1 MAPLEVV
8 PFGEEHLD
16 AAGRL
21 LAERQ
26 ARHRAAEPLL
36 ADEDPRAA
44 VEAAWREPGAV
55 GVVALRSGGPEA
67 YLIAVLEGAD
77 PVFGNPAWVSRQGHA
92 ASDPEILRDLYA
104 AAAEPWLEAGADRHY
119 VLVPALERDLD
130 TWYRLGF
137 GHMHVEG
144 IRESGADPRPLPG
157 GVTIRRG
164 DLDDLEDA
172 IAIDR
177 LIYSVQER
185 SPSFQGSPDPE
196 RWRSAWIETLED
208 PEVAYFVAETRGRI
222 VGHTTMHP
230 RPEFGTPSDSVYL
243 ASTVTSEEVRG
254 TGVGV
259 ALAEHALRWA
269 RENGYGSVNTGW
281 RMTNLLASRFWPAR
295 GFRPFFHRLHR
306 AIGLG

>member
-1 MAPLEVV
+1 
-8 PFGEEHLD
+8 
-16 AAGRL
+16 
-21 LAERQ
+21 
-26 ARHRAAEPLL
+26 
-36 ADEDPRAA
+36 
-44 VEAAWREPGAV
+44 
-55 GVVALRSGGPEA
+55 
-67 YLIAVLEGAD
+67 
-77 PVFGNPAWVSRQGHA
+77 
-92 ASDPEILRDLYA
+92 
-104 AAAEPWLEAGADRHY
+104 

-130 TWYRLGF
+130 PWYRLGF

-164 DLDDLEDA
+164 DLGDLEDA

-208 PEVAYFVAETRGRI
+208 PGVAYFVAETQGRI

-243 ASTVTSEEVRG
+243 ASTVTIEEVRG

-281 RMTNLLASRFWPAR
+281 RMTNPLASRFWPAR